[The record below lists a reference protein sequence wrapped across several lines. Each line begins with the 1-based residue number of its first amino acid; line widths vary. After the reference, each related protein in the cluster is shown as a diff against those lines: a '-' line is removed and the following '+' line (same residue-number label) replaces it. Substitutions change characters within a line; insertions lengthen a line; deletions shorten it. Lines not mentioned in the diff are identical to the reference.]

1 MLQDLKQ
8 FIIGNLI
15 AGLLIKQINDIP
27 WNSLILIILKKFG
40 IHYYSIH
47 ETNTAKRIQ
56 TRLASKTSIIQDERA
71 YGYIYDYN
79 LIAKISENDGS
90 GLHVWMYCSKNT
102 YESLTSEDT
111 PSKVT
116 SGNVTSDE
124 VKEEPKHAI
133 KIYERSSNYSYTGF
147 YRRNIS
153 IHSVTGRLNQNEL
166 VSNIMNVFSKKTHA
180 VALIHGAPNTG
191 KSTIG
196 LLIANKLKGS
206 YCNTLKP
213 WLPNCSLIHLY
224 STVEPTQENPL
235 IISMDEF
242 DVPLMNI
249 HNGLIKPNE
258 NMATFMIDKAGWNT
272 FFDEIQRGTYPYVIV
287 LLTTNKTPQFINE
300 LDPCYIRE
308 GRVDITQE
316 VC

>member
-1 MLQDLKQ
+1 MMLQDLKQ

-15 AGLLIKQINDIP
+15 AGILMKQINEVP
-27 WNSLILIILKKFG
+27 WNSLVLIILKKFD
-40 IHYYSIH
+40 IHYYSIR

-56 TRLASKTSIIQDERA
+56 TRLASKTSMIQDERA
-71 YGYIYDYN
+71 YGYVYDYN
-79 LIAKISENDGS
+79 LIAKISENDSS
-90 GLHVWMYCSKNT
+90 GLNVWMYCSKKT
-102 YESLTSEDT
+102 YDSLTSEDT
-111 PSKVT
+111 PTPTKVT
-116 SGNVTSDE
+116 SDK

-153 IHSVTGRLNQNEL
+153 IHSIKGRLNQNEL
-166 VSNIMNVFSKKTHA
+166 VSNIMDVFSKKTHA

-196 LLIANKLKGS
+196 LLIANTLKGS

-213 WLPNCSLIHLY
+213 WLPNCSLTHLY

-249 HNGLIKPNE
+249 HCGLIKPNE
-258 NMATFMIDKAGWNT
+258 KLATLMIDKAGWNT
-272 FFDEIQRGTYPYVIV
+272 FFDDIQRGTYPYVIV

-300 LDPCYIRE
+300 LDTCYIRE
-308 GRVDITQE
+308 GRVDIIQE

>member
-40 IHYYSIH
+40 IHYYIIH

-56 TRLASKTSIIQDERA
+56 TRLASKTSMIQDERA

-79 LIAKISENDGS
+79 LIAKIGGNSDS
-90 GLHVWMYCSKNT
+90 SDLHVWMYCSKKT

-111 PSKVT
+111 PSKD
-116 SGNVTSDE
+116 TSDE
-124 VKEEPKHAI
+124 VTEEPKHAI
-133 KIYERSSNYSYTGF
+133 EIYERSSNYSFSGF
-147 YRRNIS
+147 YRRKIS
-153 IHSVTGRLNQNEL
+153 IHSITGRLNQNEL
-166 VSNIMNVFSKKTHA
+166 VSNIMDVFSKKTHA

-242 DVPLMNI
+242 DVPLTNI

-258 NMATFMIDKAGWNT
+258 NMATLMIDKAGWNT

-308 GRVDITQE
+308 GRVDIIQE